1 MQMAGVGRTG
11 TVDDQAARGQDRPV
25 ENIFQSSRPIRI
37 IMAMRIRGI
46 LMDNLL
52 HIRLRW
58 HSGLSAVLVVCV
70 LAAVLPSH
78 AAQPVAARRIGYV
91 TLDPADVHAPFG
103 AAFRQGL
110 RERGYIEGQNIAIE
124 WRFAGNDPSRLAG
137 LAAELIR
144 LRVEILVAD
153 GTQAALAAKRATST
167 IPIVVPSSS
176 DLVAAGLV
184 ASLARPGGN
193 VTGLVLMSPDLVGKR
208 LALLKEVAPR
218 TRRVAVL
225 LNPDNPACEFQLSA
239 AKAAAPALGLEL
251 YPIRVR
257 QVKDLDHAFSPL
269 VGRIDSVLVTD
280 DVLLDG
286 NHPRIGTAA
295 ARSRLVSIC
304 GYPLPGDTGCL
315 MWYGP
320 DVVALYPRAARL
332 VDLILKGAKPADLPV
347 EQPTTF
353 RLIINL
359 KAAKAIRR
367 TIPQSVLVRADEV
380 IR

>member
-1 MQMAGVGRTG
+1 MEGSGPTKHCQ
-11 TVDDQAARGQDRPV
+11 
-25 ENIFQSSRPIRI
+25 IL
-37 IMAMRIRGI
+37 GI
-46 LMDNLL
+46 LMDKLL
-52 HIRLRW
+52 QIRPRW
-58 HSGLSAVLVVCV
+58 HSGLSAVLVICV
-70 LAAVLPSH
+70 LAAALPMH
-78 AAQPVAARRIGYV
+78 AAQPVAARQIGYL
-91 TLDPADVHAPFG
+91 TLDPADVHAPFA

-144 LRVEILVAD
+144 LRVEVLVAD

-218 TRRVAVL
+218 THRVAVL

-251 YPIRVR
+251 YPV
-257 QVKDLDHAFSPL
+257 P
-269 VGRIDSVLVTD
+269 
-280 DVLLDG
+280 
-286 NHPRIGTAA
+286 
-295 ARSRLVSIC
+295 
-304 GYPLPGDTGCL
+304 
-315 MWYGP
+315 
-320 DVVALYPRAARL
+320 
-332 VDLILKGAKPADLPV
+332 
-347 EQPTTF
+347 
-353 RLIINL
+353 
-359 KAAKAIRR
+359 
-367 TIPQSVLVRADEV
+367 VRAGA
-380 IR
+380 RHRPRLLTARRPRRLGLGYR